1 MAHDDPSAP
10 SAMAPTVIS
19 DGATLPSPDS
29 ASDTRVAPG
38 PGEAEGLRRGAQ
50 LGRFVLLERLGEGGM
65 GVVYSAYDEK
75 LDRRVAVKLLRPD
88 VWGRATDSEGKA
100 RLLRE
105 AQAMARLSHPNVVT
119 VYEVGTH
126 GEGLFVAMEYVEGQ
140 TLGQWLR
147 EKRRPLAEVLPLLLA
162 AGRGLAAAHH
172 KGLVHRDFKP
182 DNVLVGRDG
191 QVRVSDFG
199 LVRQAGEGAGA
210 GTPPSPSSSAF
221 PDTRSSQAS
230 NPGASDAATL
240 TRTGGLMG
248 TPGYMA
254 PEQAQDAKVD
264 ARADQYAFCATLHV
278 ALLGRLPRKED
289 AAAAAATQAGRPS
302 RLSRR
307 KRVPDGR
314 PDPSSLPPRLR
325 AALARGLSERP
336 EARFPS
342 MEALLAELQASV
354 APRHLQPRAWAAA
367 AALLLV
373 AGGGVVWR
381 ARAGAAQVCRGA
393 EARLAGVWDAGV
405 AGAVQRSLVAA
416 DPRLGP
422 ELAQRVRERLDGY
435 ASDWKAMHTEACEA
449 TAVHQVQSPALLD
462 LRMACLERRRSGL
475 RATAQ
480 LLSSTTEQSVARRA
494 PQLAHGLDDLSECAD
509 AARLTAAFPPPKD
522 AAVAQKVDAT
532 RERLEDGKV
541 LHRAGSYPKA
551 EERLGQVIAEARTLG
566 HPPLLAE
573 ALVALGRLHN
583 SQQKGKEA
591 EGPFT
596 EGAELAARTRDA
608 ALEAEAWAGLVGAY
622 SYQARHKEAE
632 LAGRVAGG
640 ALARAGEPLA
650 LRVMLL
656 TQLADLASGQGRYAQ
671 GAALSGEAARL
682 LESQPGGAGGAS
694 AYVHAMVL
702 SNLGADLSQLDRRAE
717 AREVLQRADALYVRS
732 VGASHPHRALLLI
745 HLGHVA
751 EGEERASQALAHYEE
766 ALRIAERIHA
776 PDDRAVSMPLGA
788 LANTLLQLG
797 RFEEAHAL
805 IQRVIAIRLKHDG
818 AGHPNLGFTYG
829 QLGEWHLF
837 QGRAAEALAEFERTR
852 ALFAKAGHPA
862 AVYAEESM
870 AQALLALGRAAEAR
884 ALLERVVAGFAAG
897 DAGAEGEDTLRAR
910 VELAEALLALGRE
923 GPAREHLR
931 WADGVLGRSQA
942 GPGLR
947 GRAHLALA
955 RALWPAREERLRAL
969 ALARTALEE
978 LGRSE
983 TAVARRLLGEGR
995 AWLAAAERA
1004 PVAGAAL
1011 P

>member
-1 MAHDDPSAP
+1 MAHDSPTAPGTDPTVRSAEN
-10 SAMAPTVIS
+10 SAFAPTS
-19 DGATLPSPDS
+19 LGEAPT
-29 ASDTRVAPG
+29 AAGDTRVAPG

-210 GTPPSPSSSAF
+210 GTPPSPSSV
-221 PDTRSSQAS
+221 PLPSST
-230 NPGASDAATL
+230 GASDAATL

-307 KRVPDGR
+307 KRAPDGR

-354 APRHLQPRAWAAA
+354 APRHLQPRAWAALA
-367 AALLLV
+367 AVLLLV
-373 AGGGVVWR
+373 AGGLVWR
-381 ARAGAAQVCRGA
+381 ARASAAQVCRGA

-405 AGAVQRSLVAA
+405 AGAVRRALVAA
-416 DPRLGP
+416 DPSLGA
-422 ELAQRVRERLDGY
+422 EAAAHVLARLDGY
-435 ASDWKAMHTEACEA
+435 TRDWKAMHTEACEA

-462 LRMACLERRRSGL
+462 LRMACLERRRTAL

-480 LLSSTTEQSVARRA
+480 LLSTTTEQSVARRA
-494 PQLAHGLDDLSECAD
+494 PQLVHGLDDLSECAD

-532 RERLEDGKV
+532 RERLEEARA
-541 LHRAGSYPKA
+541 LHLAGSYRQA
-551 EERLGQVIAEARTLG
+551 QERLGQVLAEARTLG

-573 ALVALGRLHN
+573 ALVAQGRLQN
-583 SQQKGKEA
+583 SQQKGNEA
-591 EGPFT
+591 EAPFT
-596 EGAELAARTRDA
+596 EAADLAARVRDA
-608 ALEAEAWAGLVGAY
+608 ALEAQAWTGLVG
-622 SYQARHKEAE
+622 SLSFQARFKEAE
-632 LAGRVAGG
+632 LAGRAAQLALVRAGSPLVLRVILLNQLG
-640 ALARAGEPLA
+640 DLAASEGRSARAEALFGEA
-650 LRVMLL
+650 VTLL
-656 TQLADLASGQGRYAQ
+656 DAQPQ
-671 GAALSGEAARL
+671 GAEASSYL
-682 LESQPGGAGGAS
+682 L
-694 AYVHAMVL
+694 AMVL
-702 SNLGADLSQLDRRAE
+702 NNRGAHLQELGRHGE
-717 AREVLQRADALYVRS
+717 ARAAFARSDALYLRS
-732 VGASHPHRALLLI
+732 VGPHHPHRAILFANLGLLARSEDRT
-745 HLGHVA
+745 HEELGHF
-751 EGEERASQALAHYEE
+751 QE
-766 ALRIAERIHA
+766 ALRLEEQLYA
-776 PDDRAVSMPLGA
+776 PDDRSLGQTVGHVA
-788 LANTLLQLG
+788 ATLAQLG
-797 RFEEAHAL
+797 RFEEARAL
-805 IQRVIAIRLKHDG
+805 FARALATHRKHHG
-818 AGHPNLGFTYG
+818 EAHPELGFNHYNLGESFLYEG
-829 QLGEWHLF
+829 RPAEAFAHFERARAMFLRFEHPGAVHAREAMGLALLA
-837 QGRAAEALAEFERTR
+837 QGRAA
-852 ALFAKAGHPA
+852 A
-862 AVYAEESM
+862 ARDLL
-870 AQALLALGRAAEAR
+870 AQAAGEFVAASGPESR
-884 ALLERVVAGFAAG
+884 DVA
-897 DAGAEGEDTLRAR
+897 RAR
-910 VELAEALLALGRE
+910 VGLGEALLALGQ
-923 GPAREHLR
+923 PQAAREHLAGAVALLAR
-931 WADGVLGRSQA
+931 TQA

-955 RALWPAREERLRAL
+955 RALWPAPAERAEAL
-969 ALARTALEE
+969 TLARTALEE

-983 TAVARRLLGEGR
+983 TVDAQRRLREGR
-995 AWLAAAERA
+995 AWLLSEQPTAVTA
-1004 PVAGAAL
+1004 PA
-1011 P
+1011 PP